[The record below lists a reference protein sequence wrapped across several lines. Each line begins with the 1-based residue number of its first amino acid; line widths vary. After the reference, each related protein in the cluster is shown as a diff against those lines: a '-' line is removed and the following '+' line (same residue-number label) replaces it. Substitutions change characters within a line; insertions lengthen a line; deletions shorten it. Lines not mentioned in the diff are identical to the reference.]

1 VKVELFGDMEGTFD
15 SRKLERAFFN
25 LLLNAC
31 EARGDGNGKVAVEVT
46 AQEEEFDI
54 RIKDNGKG
62 IPESIQ
68 ANVFD
73 PFVSSGKPNGTGLGL
88 AIVNKIVRDHEGSV
102 WVEETSPDGT
112 VIHVMLP
119 RIVPSFEAAGVSR
132 VQSKNS

>member
-1 VKVELFGDMEGTFD
+1 MEGTFD

-31 EARGDGNGKVAVEVT
+31 ESRGDGDGKVFVEVT

-62 IPESIQ
+62 IPEAIQ
-68 ANVFD
+68 GHVFD

-102 WVEETSPDGT
+102 TVEETSPDGT
-112 VIHVMLP
+112 IIHVTLP
-119 RIVPSFEAAGVSR
+119 RIVHSLEAAEVGR
-132 VQSKNS
+132 AKP